1 MYIAPTILST
11 LLAIAL
17 SPGVQ
22 DPSAMRADVNLVQL
36 HPRVTDREGHPV
48 LGLPRDAFQLFI
60 DNVQQPITL
69 FQRDDA
75 PVTAGIVVDNS
86 ASMSPKRQEVVSAAL
101 AFARASNP
109 LDEMFVVHFS
119 DHTRLGLPEGTLF
132 TGSISALENAI
143 AAFDLGG
150 TTAFY
155 DALLMAQSQFHS
167 ATNSRKVLLT
177 ITDGGDNSSHA
188 TLTEALNAVRKAGIV
203 VYPIGMFD
211 ENDSDQNPQ
220 VLSTIARQTGGEV
233 YLPGEVTDIN
243 KICVSIAKAI
253 REEYTVGFPGA
264 EDGQYH
270 RIRLTVKDPQHSGL
284 EVHARDGYVGSKPSA
299 VGP

>member
-1 MYIAPTILST
+1 M
-11 LLAIAL
+11 
-17 SPGVQ
+17 
-22 DPSAMRADVNLVQL
+22 
-36 HPRVTDREGHPV
+36 
-48 LGLPRDAFQLFI
+48 LGLPKDAFQLFI
-60 DNVQQPITL
+60 DDVQQPITV
-69 FQRDDA
+69 FQRDDT

-86 ASMSPKRQEVVSAAL
+86 ASMSSKRQEVVSAAL

-143 AAFDLGG
+143 GAFDLGG

-167 ATNSRKVLLT
+167 AANSRKVLLT

-188 TLTEALNAVRKAGIV
+188 TLTEAMDAVRKAGIV

-211 ENDSDQNPQ
+211 EKDSDQNPQ
-220 VLSTIARQTGGEV
+220 VLSTIAQQTGGEAF
-233 YLPGEVTDIN
+233 LPGNVTDVN
-243 KICVSIAKAI
+243 KICVRIAKEI
-253 REEYTVGFPGA
+253 REEYTLGFPGA
-264 EDGQYH
+264 EDGKYH

-284 EVHARDGYVGSKPSA
+284 EVHTRAGYDGSRPSA